1 MSMSPTVSA
10 GQDGQTIRTC
20 SAVWSVLLIW
30 RASRGCCGGGKR
42 RGLCHLCRGKPMHN
56 LMTMFGADTTADA
69 IWITVGLLGQLMFT
83 GRFIVQWIASEKA
96 GRSVVPVAFWYFSIL
111 GGLIV
116 LAYGIHK
123 LDPVII
129 LGQLPGVVIYSRNLW
144 LIKKDADRR
153 VD

>member
-1 MSMSPTVSA
+1 MV
-10 GQDGQTIRTC
+10 
-20 SAVWSVLLIW
+20 
-30 RASRGCCGGGKR
+30 
-42 RGLCHLCRGKPMHN
+42 
-56 LMTMFGADTTADA
+56 TA
-69 IWITVGLLGQLMFT
+69 
-83 GRFIVQWIASEKA
+83 RFMVQWIASEKA

-129 LGQLPGVVIYSRNLW
+129 VGQLPGVVIYGRNLW
-144 LIKKDADRR
+144 LIKNDAQPR